1 MTSDEYTRLW
11 FKGGKFRHW
20 IAACYLGYR
29 ECGVG
34 RVVSALWLVPNFA
47 CLAWDWFC
55 AHVLRR
61 KLP

>member
-29 ECGVG
+29 ESDYG
-34 RVVSALWLVPNFA
+34 RVASALWLVPNFA
-47 CLAWDWFC
+47 CLAWDWIKVR
-55 AHVLRR
+55 VLRMR
-61 KLP
+61 P